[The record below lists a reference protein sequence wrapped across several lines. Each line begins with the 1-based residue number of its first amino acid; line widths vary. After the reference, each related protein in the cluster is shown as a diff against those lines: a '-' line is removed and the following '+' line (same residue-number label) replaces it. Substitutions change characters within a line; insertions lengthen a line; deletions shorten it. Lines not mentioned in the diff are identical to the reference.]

1 MEYSF
6 YDFLKLLGS
15 LALFLYGM
23 KIMSEGLQKFAGD
36 RLRKILT
43 AMTTNR
49 VTGVLTGVLITA
61 LVQSSS
67 ATTVMVVSFV
77 NAGLLTLSQSIGV
90 IMGAN
95 IGTTV
100 TAWIISALGFKV
112 DIAAFALPLLAF
124 GIPLL
129 FSQKSN
135 RKSVGEFI
143 FGFSFLFMGLSYLKN
158 NAPDLS
164 QNPDML
170 SFVQDYT
177 DMGFISILLFVGI
190 GTVLTMIVQA
200 SAATMAIT
208 LIMCANGWISFELGA
223 ALVLGEN
230 IGTTI
235 TGWLVSAGEWAKM
248 FSPSTLAP
256 IAVMVGVII
265 TLVGKRQ
272 QSKDVA
278 GIIIGFGIL
287 FIGMNTMSDAVYP
300 LRESEVFK
308 TAFISMG
315 SNPFL
320 GILVGAGVTAIIQS
334 SSASQGILLSLA
346 SAGLVPTNAAVF
358 IIMGQNIGT
367 CVTAILSSVGAS
379 KNAKCVGTMHLT
391 FNIAGTII
399 FSILAMFLFARL
411 DPSYG
416 EGIINMTQISFIHT
430 VFNVGTTI
438 ILMPF
443 SGYIIKFAMKV
454 NGLKAVETKSDEAE
468 LVHLD
473 KRMMSTPSV
482 AVEGAKLETIR
493 MGRIARENLSLALST
508 LSDHD
513 EEKMADVKQREFVID
528 KLCDNISK
536 YLIDL
541 CMLHLSDKDN
551 EMVTSLLNTVSDM
564 ERVGD
569 HAENIV
575 ELAEEMKQEGISFS
589 DTALEELNEMST
601 TTLGAYDNAVKALE
615 LDDITYAVKTSFL
628 EDQVDAMEKKLRA
641 GHIERLSNAECS
653 VNAGIHFI
661 DLLGN
666 LERVSD
672 HAMNIAQVVL
682 NEHRAEKNFHEE
694 KNVE

>member
-1 MEYSF
+1 MSSIVIPF
-6 YDFLKLLGS
+6 IGG
-15 LALFLYGM
+15 LAMFIYGM
-23 KIMSEGLQKFAGD
+23 NIMADGLQHAAGSKMK
-36 RLRKILT
+36 KILE
-43 AMTTNR
+43 
-49 VTGVLTGVLITA
+49 VLTQNKLMGIALGA
-61 LVQSSS
+61 LVTAIIQSSS
-67 ATTVMVVSFV
+67 ATTVMVVGFV
-77 NAGLLTLSQSIGV
+77 NAGLMNLTQAISV
-90 IMGAN
+90 IMGA
-95 IGTTV
+95 
-100 TAWIISALGFKV
+100 
-112 DIAAFALPLLAF
+112 
-124 GIPLL
+124 
-129 FSQKSN
+129 
-135 RKSVGEFI
+135 
-143 FGFSFLFMGLSYLKN
+143 
-158 NAPDLS
+158 
-164 QNPDML
+164 
-170 SFVQDYT
+170 
-177 DMGFISILLFVGI
+177 
-190 GTVLTMIVQA
+190 
-200 SAATMAIT
+200 
-208 LIMCANGWISFELGA
+208 
-223 ALVLGEN
+223 N

-308 TAFISMG
+308 TAFVSMG

-430 VFNVGTTI
+430 VFNVGTTV

>member
-1 MEYSF
+1 MSISDISNGF
-6 YDFLKLLGS
+6 GFLGGLGM
-15 LALFLYGM
+15 FLYGM
-23 KIMSEGLQKFAGD
+23 NIMADGLQHAAGSKMK
-36 RLRKILT
+36 KILE
-43 AMTTNR
+43 
-49 VTGVLTGVLITA
+49 VLTQNKLMGIALGA
-61 LVQSSS
+61 LVTAIIQSSS
-67 ATTVMVVSFV
+67 ATTVMVVGFV
-77 NAGLLTLSQSIGV
+77 NAGLMNLTQAISV
-90 IMGAN
+90 IMGA
-95 IGTTV
+95 
-100 TAWIISALGFKV
+100 
-112 DIAAFALPLLAF
+112 
-124 GIPLL
+124 
-129 FSQKSN
+129 
-135 RKSVGEFI
+135 
-143 FGFSFLFMGLSYLKN
+143 
-158 NAPDLS
+158 
-164 QNPDML
+164 
-170 SFVQDYT
+170 
-177 DMGFISILLFVGI
+177 
-190 GTVLTMIVQA
+190 
-200 SAATMAIT
+200 
-208 LIMCANGWISFELGA
+208 
-223 ALVLGEN
+223 N

-287 FIGMNTMSDAVYP
+287 
-300 LRESEVFK
+300 
-308 TAFISMG
+308 SMG

-391 FNIAGTII
+391 FNIIGTVI
-399 FSILAMFLFARL
+399 FSILAMLLFARL

-589 DTALEELNEMST
+589 DTALEELTEMST

-641 GHIERLSNAECS
+641 GHIDRLSNAECS

>member
-1 MEYSF
+1 MSSIVIPF
-6 YDFLKLLGS
+6 IGG
-15 LALFLYGM
+15 LAMFIYGM
-23 KIMSEGLQKFAGD
+23 NIMADGLQHAAGSKMK
-36 RLRKILT
+36 KILE
-43 AMTTNR
+43 
-49 VTGVLTGVLITA
+49 VLTQNKLMGIALGA
-61 LVQSSS
+61 LVTAIIQSSS
-67 ATTVMVVSFV
+67 ATTVMVVGFV
-77 NAGLLTLSQSIGV
+77 NAVLMNLTQAISV
-90 IMGAN
+90 IMGA
-95 IGTTV
+95 
-100 TAWIISALGFKV
+100 
-112 DIAAFALPLLAF
+112 
-124 GIPLL
+124 
-129 FSQKSN
+129 
-135 RKSVGEFI
+135 
-143 FGFSFLFMGLSYLKN
+143 
-158 NAPDLS
+158 
-164 QNPDML
+164 
-170 SFVQDYT
+170 
-177 DMGFISILLFVGI
+177 
-190 GTVLTMIVQA
+190 
-200 SAATMAIT
+200 
-208 LIMCANGWISFELGA
+208 
-223 ALVLGEN
+223 N

-641 GHIERLSNAECS
+641 GHIDRLSNAECS

>member
-1 MEYSF
+1 MSSIVIPF
-6 YDFLKLLGS
+6 IGG
-15 LALFLYGM
+15 LAMFIYGM
-23 KIMSEGLQKFAGD
+23 NIMADGLQHAAGSKMK
-36 RLRKILT
+36 KILE
-43 AMTTNR
+43 
-49 VTGVLTGVLITA
+49 VLTQNKLMGIALGA
-61 LVQSSS
+61 LVTAIIQSSS
-67 ATTVMVVSFV
+67 ATTVMVVGFV
-77 NAGLLTLSQSIGV
+77 NAGLMNLTQAISV
-90 IMGAN
+90 IMGA
-95 IGTTV
+95 
-100 TAWIISALGFKV
+100 
-112 DIAAFALPLLAF
+112 
-124 GIPLL
+124 
-129 FSQKSN
+129 
-135 RKSVGEFI
+135 
-143 FGFSFLFMGLSYLKN
+143 
-158 NAPDLS
+158 
-164 QNPDML
+164 
-170 SFVQDYT
+170 
-177 DMGFISILLFVGI
+177 
-190 GTVLTMIVQA
+190 
-200 SAATMAIT
+200 
-208 LIMCANGWISFELGA
+208 
-223 ALVLGEN
+223 N

-528 KLCDNISK
+528 KLCGNISK

-641 GHIERLSNAECS
+641 GHIDRLSNAECS

>member
-1 MEYSF
+1 MSSIVIPF
-6 YDFLKLLGS
+6 IGG
-15 LALFLYGM
+15 LAMFIYGM
-23 KIMSEGLQKFAGD
+23 NIMADGLQHAAGSKMK
-36 RLRKILT
+36 KILE
-43 AMTTNR
+43 
-49 VTGVLTGVLITA
+49 VLTQNKLMGIALGA
-61 LVQSSS
+61 LVTAIIQSSS
-67 ATTVMVVSFV
+67 ATTVMVVGFV
-77 NAGLLTLSQSIGV
+77 NAGLMNLTQAISV
-90 IMGAN
+90 IMGA
-95 IGTTV
+95 
-100 TAWIISALGFKV
+100 
-112 DIAAFALPLLAF
+112 
-124 GIPLL
+124 
-129 FSQKSN
+129 
-135 RKSVGEFI
+135 
-143 FGFSFLFMGLSYLKN
+143 
-158 NAPDLS
+158 
-164 QNPDML
+164 
-170 SFVQDYT
+170 
-177 DMGFISILLFVGI
+177 
-190 GTVLTMIVQA
+190 
-200 SAATMAIT
+200 
-208 LIMCANGWISFELGA
+208 
-223 ALVLGEN
+223 N

-248 FSPSTLAP
+248 FSPATLAP

-300 LRESEVFK
+300 LRESEVFR
-308 TAFISMG
+308 TAFVSMG

-430 VFNVGTTI
+430 VFNVGTTV

-443 SGYIIKFAMKV
+443 SGYIIKFAMKI
-454 NGLKAVETKSDEAE
+454 NSLKAVETKSDEAE

-473 KRMMSTPSV
+473 KCMMSTPSV

>member
-1 MEYSF
+1 MSSIVIPF
-6 YDFLKLLGS
+6 IGG
-15 LALFLYGM
+15 LAMFIYGM
-23 KIMSEGLQKFAGD
+23 NIMADGLQHAAGSKMK
-36 RLRKILT
+36 KILE
-43 AMTTNR
+43 
-49 VTGVLTGVLITA
+49 VLTQNKLMGIALGA
-61 LVQSSS
+61 LVTAIIQSSS
-67 ATTVMVVSFV
+67 ATTVMVVGFV
-77 NAGLLTLSQSIGV
+77 NAGLMNLTQAISV
-90 IMGAN
+90 IMGA
-95 IGTTV
+95 
-100 TAWIISALGFKV
+100 
-112 DIAAFALPLLAF
+112 
-124 GIPLL
+124 
-129 FSQKSN
+129 
-135 RKSVGEFI
+135 
-143 FGFSFLFMGLSYLKN
+143 
-158 NAPDLS
+158 
-164 QNPDML
+164 
-170 SFVQDYT
+170 
-177 DMGFISILLFVGI
+177 
-190 GTVLTMIVQA
+190 
-200 SAATMAIT
+200 
-208 LIMCANGWISFELGA
+208 
-223 ALVLGEN
+223 N

-256 IAVMVGVII
+256 IAVMVGVIV

-308 TAFISMG
+308 TAFVSMG

-399 FSILAMFLFARL
+399 FSILAMLLFARL

-416 EGIINMTQISFIHT
+416 EGIIYMTQISFIHT

>member
-1 MEYSF
+1 MSSIVIPF
-6 YDFLKLLGS
+6 IGG
-15 LALFLYGM
+15 LAMFIYGM
-23 KIMSEGLQKFAGD
+23 NIMADGLQHAAGSKMK
-36 RLRKILT
+36 KILE
-43 AMTTNR
+43 
-49 VTGVLTGVLITA
+49 VLTQNKLMGIALGA
-61 LVQSSS
+61 LVTAIIQSSS
-67 ATTVMVVSFV
+67 ATTVMVVGFV
-77 NAGLLTLSQSIGV
+77 NAGLMNLTQAISV
-90 IMGAN
+90 IMGA
-95 IGTTV
+95 
-100 TAWIISALGFKV
+100 
-112 DIAAFALPLLAF
+112 
-124 GIPLL
+124 
-129 FSQKSN
+129 
-135 RKSVGEFI
+135 
-143 FGFSFLFMGLSYLKN
+143 
-158 NAPDLS
+158 
-164 QNPDML
+164 
-170 SFVQDYT
+170 
-177 DMGFISILLFVGI
+177 
-190 GTVLTMIVQA
+190 
-200 SAATMAIT
+200 
-208 LIMCANGWISFELGA
+208 
-223 ALVLGEN
+223 N

-391 FNIAGTII
+391 FNIIGTVI
-399 FSILAMFLFARL
+399 FSILAMLLFARL

-443 SGYIIKFAMKV
+443 SGYIIKFAMKI

>member
-1 MEYSF
+1 MSSIVIPF
-6 YDFLKLLGS
+6 IGG
-15 LALFLYGM
+15 LAMFIYGM
-23 KIMSEGLQKFAGD
+23 NIMADGLQHAAGSKMK
-36 RLRKILT
+36 KILE
-43 AMTTNR
+43 
-49 VTGVLTGVLITA
+49 VLTQNKLMGIALGA
-61 LVQSSS
+61 LVTAIIQSSS
-67 ATTVMVVSFV
+67 ATTVMVVGFV
-77 NAGLLTLSQSIGV
+77 NAGLMNLTQAISV
-90 IMGAN
+90 IMGA
-95 IGTTV
+95 
-100 TAWIISALGFKV
+100 
-112 DIAAFALPLLAF
+112 
-124 GIPLL
+124 
-129 FSQKSN
+129 
-135 RKSVGEFI
+135 
-143 FGFSFLFMGLSYLKN
+143 
-158 NAPDLS
+158 
-164 QNPDML
+164 
-170 SFVQDYT
+170 
-177 DMGFISILLFVGI
+177 
-190 GTVLTMIVQA
+190 
-200 SAATMAIT
+200 
-208 LIMCANGWISFELGA
+208 
-223 ALVLGEN
+223 N

-256 IAVMVGVII
+256 IAVMVGVIV

-320 GILVGAGVTAIIQS
+320 GILVSAGVTAIIQS

-391 FNIAGTII
+391 FNIIGTVI
-399 FSILAMFLFARL
+399 FSILAMLLFARL

-641 GHIERLSNAECS
+641 GHIDRLSNAECS

>member
-1 MEYSF
+1 MSSIVIPF
-6 YDFLKLLGS
+6 IGG
-15 LALFLYGM
+15 LAMFIYGM
-23 KIMSEGLQKFAGD
+23 NIMADGLQHAAGSKMK
-36 RLRKILT
+36 KILE
-43 AMTTNR
+43 
-49 VTGVLTGVLITA
+49 VLTQNKLMGIALGA
-61 LVQSSS
+61 LVTAIIQSSS
-67 ATTVMVVSFV
+67 ATTVMVVGFV
-77 NAGLLTLSQSIGV
+77 NAGLMNLTQAISV
-90 IMGAN
+90 IMGA
-95 IGTTV
+95 
-100 TAWIISALGFKV
+100 
-112 DIAAFALPLLAF
+112 
-124 GIPLL
+124 
-129 FSQKSN
+129 
-135 RKSVGEFI
+135 
-143 FGFSFLFMGLSYLKN
+143 
-158 NAPDLS
+158 
-164 QNPDML
+164 
-170 SFVQDYT
+170 
-177 DMGFISILLFVGI
+177 
-190 GTVLTMIVQA
+190 
-200 SAATMAIT
+200 
-208 LIMCANGWISFELGA
+208 
-223 ALVLGEN
+223 N

-391 FNIAGTII
+391 FNIIGTVI
-399 FSILAMFLFARL
+399 FSILAMLLFARL

-575 ELAEEMKQEGISFS
+575 ELAEEMKREGISFS

>member
-1 MEYSF
+1 MSSIIIPF
-6 YDFLKLLGS
+6 IGG
-15 LALFLYGM
+15 LAMFIYGM
-23 KIMSEGLQKFAGD
+23 NIMADGLQHAAGSKMK
-36 RLRKILT
+36 KILE
-43 AMTTNR
+43 
-49 VTGVLTGVLITA
+49 VLTQNKLMGIALGA
-61 LVQSSS
+61 LVTAIIQSSS
-67 ATTVMVVSFV
+67 ATTVMVVGFV
-77 NAGLLTLSQSIGV
+77 NAGLMNLTQAISV
-90 IMGAN
+90 IMGA
-95 IGTTV
+95 
-100 TAWIISALGFKV
+100 
-112 DIAAFALPLLAF
+112 
-124 GIPLL
+124 
-129 FSQKSN
+129 
-135 RKSVGEFI
+135 
-143 FGFSFLFMGLSYLKN
+143 
-158 NAPDLS
+158 
-164 QNPDML
+164 
-170 SFVQDYT
+170 
-177 DMGFISILLFVGI
+177 
-190 GTVLTMIVQA
+190 
-200 SAATMAIT
+200 
-208 LIMCANGWISFELGA
+208 
-223 ALVLGEN
+223 N

-615 LDDITYAVKTSFL
+615 LDDVTYAVKTSFL

>member
-1 MEYSF
+1 MSSIVIPF
-6 YDFLKLLGS
+6 IGG
-15 LALFLYGM
+15 LAMFIYGM
-23 KIMSEGLQKFAGD
+23 NIMADGLQHAAGSKMK
-36 RLRKILT
+36 KILE
-43 AMTTNR
+43 
-49 VTGVLTGVLITA
+49 VLTQNKLMGIALGA
-61 LVQSSS
+61 LVTAIIQSSS
-67 ATTVMVVSFV
+67 ATTVMVVGFV
-77 NAGLLTLSQSIGV
+77 NAGLMNLTQAISV
-90 IMGAN
+90 IMGA
-95 IGTTV
+95 
-100 TAWIISALGFKV
+100 
-112 DIAAFALPLLAF
+112 
-124 GIPLL
+124 
-129 FSQKSN
+129 
-135 RKSVGEFI
+135 
-143 FGFSFLFMGLSYLKN
+143 
-158 NAPDLS
+158 
-164 QNPDML
+164 
-170 SFVQDYT
+170 
-177 DMGFISILLFVGI
+177 
-190 GTVLTMIVQA
+190 
-200 SAATMAIT
+200 
-208 LIMCANGWISFELGA
+208 
-223 ALVLGEN
+223 N

-628 EDQVDAMEKKLRA
+628 EDQVDEMEKKLRA

>member
-1 MEYSF
+1 MSSIVIPF
-6 YDFLKLLGS
+6 IGG
-15 LALFLYGM
+15 LAMFIYGM
-23 KIMSEGLQKFAGD
+23 NIMADGLQHAAGSKMK
-36 RLRKILT
+36 KILE
-43 AMTTNR
+43 
-49 VTGVLTGVLITA
+49 VLTQNKLMGIALGA
-61 LVQSSS
+61 LVTAIIQSSS
-67 ATTVMVVSFV
+67 ATTVMVVGFV
-77 NAGLLTLSQSIGV
+77 NAGLMNLTQAISV
-90 IMGAN
+90 IMGA
-95 IGTTV
+95 
-100 TAWIISALGFKV
+100 
-112 DIAAFALPLLAF
+112 
-124 GIPLL
+124 
-129 FSQKSN
+129 
-135 RKSVGEFI
+135 
-143 FGFSFLFMGLSYLKN
+143 
-158 NAPDLS
+158 
-164 QNPDML
+164 
-170 SFVQDYT
+170 
-177 DMGFISILLFVGI
+177 
-190 GTVLTMIVQA
+190 
-200 SAATMAIT
+200 
-208 LIMCANGWISFELGA
+208 
-223 ALVLGEN
+223 N

-256 IAVMVGVII
+256 NAVMVGVIV

-308 TAFISMG
+308 TAFVSMG

-399 FSILAMFLFARL
+399 FSIIAMLLFARL

-528 KLCDNISK
+528 KLCDSISK

-575 ELAEEMKQEGISFS
+575 ELAEEMRQEGISFS

>member
-1 MEYSF
+1 MSSIVIPF
-6 YDFLKLLGS
+6 IGG
-15 LALFLYGM
+15 LAMFIYGM
-23 KIMSEGLQKFAGD
+23 NIMADGLQHAAGSKMK
-36 RLRKILT
+36 KILE
-43 AMTTNR
+43 
-49 VTGVLTGVLITA
+49 VLTQNKLMGIALGA
-61 LVQSSS
+61 LVTAIIQSSS
-67 ATTVMVVSFV
+67 ATTVMVVGFV
-77 NAGLLTLSQSIGV
+77 NAGLMNLTQAISV
-90 IMGAN
+90 IMGA
-95 IGTTV
+95 
-100 TAWIISALGFKV
+100 
-112 DIAAFALPLLAF
+112 
-124 GIPLL
+124 
-129 FSQKSN
+129 
-135 RKSVGEFI
+135 
-143 FGFSFLFMGLSYLKN
+143 
-158 NAPDLS
+158 
-164 QNPDML
+164 
-170 SFVQDYT
+170 
-177 DMGFISILLFVGI
+177 
-190 GTVLTMIVQA
+190 
-200 SAATMAIT
+200 
-208 LIMCANGWISFELGA
+208 
-223 ALVLGEN
+223 N

-300 LRESEVFK
+300 LRESEVFR
-308 TAFISMG
+308 TAFVSMG

-399 FSILAMFLFARL
+399 FSILAMLLFARL

-430 VFNVGTTI
+430 VFNVGTTV

>member
-1 MEYSF
+1 MSSIVIPF
-6 YDFLKLLGS
+6 IGG
-15 LALFLYGM
+15 LAMFIYGM
-23 KIMSEGLQKFAGD
+23 NIMADGLQHAAGSKMK
-36 RLRKILT
+36 KILE
-43 AMTTNR
+43 
-49 VTGVLTGVLITA
+49 VLTQNKLMGIALGA
-61 LVQSSS
+61 LVTAIIKSSS
-67 ATTVMVVSFV
+67 ATTVMVVGFV
-77 NAGLLTLSQSIGV
+77 NAGLMNLTQAISV
-90 IMGAN
+90 IMGA
-95 IGTTV
+95 
-100 TAWIISALGFKV
+100 
-112 DIAAFALPLLAF
+112 
-124 GIPLL
+124 
-129 FSQKSN
+129 
-135 RKSVGEFI
+135 
-143 FGFSFLFMGLSYLKN
+143 
-158 NAPDLS
+158 
-164 QNPDML
+164 
-170 SFVQDYT
+170 
-177 DMGFISILLFVGI
+177 
-190 GTVLTMIVQA
+190 
-200 SAATMAIT
+200 
-208 LIMCANGWISFELGA
+208 
-223 ALVLGEN
+223 N

-256 IAVMVGVII
+256 IAVMVGVIV

>member
-1 MEYSF
+1 MSSIIIPF
-6 YDFLKLLGS
+6 IGG
-15 LALFLYGM
+15 LAMFIYGM
-23 KIMSEGLQKFAGD
+23 NIMADGLQHAAGSKMK
-36 RLRKILT
+36 KILE
-43 AMTTNR
+43 
-49 VTGVLTGVLITA
+49 VLTQNKLMGIALGA
-61 LVQSSS
+61 LVTAIIQSSS
-67 ATTVMVVSFV
+67 ATTVMVVGFV
-77 NAGLLTLSQSIGV
+77 NAGLMNLTQAISV
-90 IMGAN
+90 IMGA
-95 IGTTV
+95 
-100 TAWIISALGFKV
+100 
-112 DIAAFALPLLAF
+112 
-124 GIPLL
+124 
-129 FSQKSN
+129 
-135 RKSVGEFI
+135 
-143 FGFSFLFMGLSYLKN
+143 
-158 NAPDLS
+158 
-164 QNPDML
+164 
-170 SFVQDYT
+170 
-177 DMGFISILLFVGI
+177 
-190 GTVLTMIVQA
+190 
-200 SAATMAIT
+200 
-208 LIMCANGWISFELGA
+208 
-223 ALVLGEN
+223 N

-248 FSPSTLAP
+248 FSPATLAP

>member
-1 MEYSF
+1 MSSIVIPF
-6 YDFLKLLGS
+6 IGG
-15 LALFLYGM
+15 LAMFIYGM
-23 KIMSEGLQKFAGD
+23 NIMADGLQHAAGSKMK
-36 RLRKILT
+36 KILE
-43 AMTTNR
+43 
-49 VTGVLTGVLITA
+49 VLTQNKLMGIALGA
-61 LVQSSS
+61 LVTAIIQSSS
-67 ATTVMVVSFV
+67 ATTVMVVGFV
-77 NAGLLTLSQSIGV
+77 NAGLMNLTQAISV
-90 IMGAN
+90 IMGA
-95 IGTTV
+95 
-100 TAWIISALGFKV
+100 
-112 DIAAFALPLLAF
+112 
-124 GIPLL
+124 
-129 FSQKSN
+129 
-135 RKSVGEFI
+135 
-143 FGFSFLFMGLSYLKN
+143 
-158 NAPDLS
+158 
-164 QNPDML
+164 
-170 SFVQDYT
+170 
-177 DMGFISILLFVGI
+177 
-190 GTVLTMIVQA
+190 
-200 SAATMAIT
+200 
-208 LIMCANGWISFELGA
+208 
-223 ALVLGEN
+223 N

-248 FSPSTLAP
+248 FSPATLAP

-300 LRESEVFK
+300 LRESEVFR
-308 TAFISMG
+308 TAFVSMG

-399 FSILAMFLFARL
+399 FSILAMLLFARL

-430 VFNVGTTI
+430 VFNVGTTV

-589 DTALEELNEMST
+589 DTALEELNDMST

>member
-1 MEYSF
+1 MSSIVIPF
-6 YDFLKLLGS
+6 IGG
-15 LALFLYGM
+15 LAMFIYGM
-23 KIMSEGLQKFAGD
+23 NIMADGLQHAAGSKMK
-36 RLRKILT
+36 KILE
-43 AMTTNR
+43 
-49 VTGVLTGVLITA
+49 VLTQNKLMGIALGA
-61 LVQSSS
+61 LVTAIIQSSS
-67 ATTVMVVSFV
+67 ATTVMVVGFV
-77 NAGLLTLSQSIGV
+77 NAGLMNLTQAISV
-90 IMGAN
+90 IMGA
-95 IGTTV
+95 
-100 TAWIISALGFKV
+100 
-112 DIAAFALPLLAF
+112 
-124 GIPLL
+124 
-129 FSQKSN
+129 
-135 RKSVGEFI
+135 
-143 FGFSFLFMGLSYLKN
+143 
-158 NAPDLS
+158 
-164 QNPDML
+164 
-170 SFVQDYT
+170 
-177 DMGFISILLFVGI
+177 
-190 GTVLTMIVQA
+190 
-200 SAATMAIT
+200 
-208 LIMCANGWISFELGA
+208 
-223 ALVLGEN
+223 N

-551 EMVTSLLNTVSDM
+551 ETVTSLLNTVSDM

>member
-1 MEYSF
+1 MSSIVIPF
-6 YDFLKLLGS
+6 IGG
-15 LALFLYGM
+15 LAMFIYGM
-23 KIMSEGLQKFAGD
+23 NIMADGLQHAAGSKMK
-36 RLRKILT
+36 KILE
-43 AMTTNR
+43 
-49 VTGVLTGVLITA
+49 VLTQNKLMGIALGA
-61 LVQSSS
+61 LVTAIIQSSS
-67 ATTVMVVSFV
+67 ATTVMVVGFV
-77 NAGLLTLSQSIGV
+77 NAGLMNLTQAISV
-90 IMGAN
+90 IMGA
-95 IGTTV
+95 
-100 TAWIISALGFKV
+100 
-112 DIAAFALPLLAF
+112 
-124 GIPLL
+124 
-129 FSQKSN
+129 
-135 RKSVGEFI
+135 
-143 FGFSFLFMGLSYLKN
+143 
-158 NAPDLS
+158 
-164 QNPDML
+164 
-170 SFVQDYT
+170 
-177 DMGFISILLFVGI
+177 
-190 GTVLTMIVQA
+190 
-200 SAATMAIT
+200 
-208 LIMCANGWISFELGA
+208 
-223 ALVLGEN
+223 N

-300 LRESEVFK
+300 LRESEVFR
-308 TAFISMG
+308 TAFVSMG

-391 FNIAGTII
+391 FNIIGTVI
-399 FSILAMFLFARL
+399 FSILAMLLFARL

-430 VFNVGTTI
+430 VFNVGTTV

-694 KNVE
+694 TNVE

>member
-1 MEYSF
+1 MSSIVIPF
-6 YDFLKLLGS
+6 IGG
-15 LALFLYGM
+15 LAMFIYGM
-23 KIMSEGLQKFAGD
+23 NIMADGLQHAAGSKMK
-36 RLRKILT
+36 KILE
-43 AMTTNR
+43 
-49 VTGVLTGVLITA
+49 VLTQNKLMGIALGA
-61 LVQSSS
+61 LVTAIIQSSS
-67 ATTVMVVSFV
+67 ATTVMVVGFV
-77 NAGLLTLSQSIGV
+77 NAGLMNLTQAISV
-90 IMGAN
+90 IMGA
-95 IGTTV
+95 
-100 TAWIISALGFKV
+100 
-112 DIAAFALPLLAF
+112 
-124 GIPLL
+124 
-129 FSQKSN
+129 
-135 RKSVGEFI
+135 
-143 FGFSFLFMGLSYLKN
+143 
-158 NAPDLS
+158 
-164 QNPDML
+164 
-170 SFVQDYT
+170 
-177 DMGFISILLFVGI
+177 
-190 GTVLTMIVQA
+190 
-200 SAATMAIT
+200 
-208 LIMCANGWISFELGA
+208 
-223 ALVLGEN
+223 N

-541 CMLHLSDKDN
+541 CMLHLSDKAN

-641 GHIERLSNAECS
+641 GHIDRLSNAECS

>member
-1 MEYSF
+1 MSSIVIPF
-6 YDFLKLLGS
+6 IGG
-15 LALFLYGM
+15 LAMFIYGM
-23 KIMSEGLQKFAGD
+23 NIMADGLQHAAGSKMK
-36 RLRKILT
+36 KILE
-43 AMTTNR
+43 
-49 VTGVLTGVLITA
+49 VLTQNKLMGIALGA
-61 LVQSSS
+61 LVTAIIQSSS
-67 ATTVMVVSFV
+67 ATTVMVVGFV
-77 NAGLLTLSQSIGV
+77 NAGLMNLTQGISV

-95 IGTTV
+95 IC
-100 TAWIISALGFKV
+100 
-112 DIAAFALPLLAF
+112 
-124 GIPLL
+124 
-129 FSQKSN
+129 
-135 RKSVGEFI
+135 R
-143 FGFSFLFMGLSYLKN
+143 
-158 NAPDLS
+158 
-164 QNPDML
+164 
-170 SFVQDYT
+170 
-177 DMGFISILLFVGI
+177 
-190 GTVLTMIVQA
+190 TM
-200 SAATMAIT
+200 
-208 LIMCANGWISFELGA
+208 
-223 ALVLGEN
+223 
-230 IGTTI
+230 

-256 IAVMVGVII
+256 IAHLEGEIL

-493 MGRIARENLSLALST
+493 MGRIARENLSLALYT

>member
-1 MEYSF
+1 MSSIVIPF
-6 YDFLKLLGS
+6 IGG
-15 LALFLYGM
+15 LAMFIYGM
-23 KIMSEGLQKFAGD
+23 NIMADGLQHAAGSKMK
-36 RLRKILT
+36 KILE
-43 AMTTNR
+43 
-49 VTGVLTGVLITA
+49 VLTQNKLMGIALGA
-61 LVQSSS
+61 LVTAIIQSSS
-67 ATTVMVVSFV
+67 ATTVMVVGFV
-77 NAGLLTLSQSIGV
+77 NAGLMNLTQAISV
-90 IMGAN
+90 IMGA
-95 IGTTV
+95 
-100 TAWIISALGFKV
+100 
-112 DIAAFALPLLAF
+112 
-124 GIPLL
+124 
-129 FSQKSN
+129 
-135 RKSVGEFI
+135 
-143 FGFSFLFMGLSYLKN
+143 
-158 NAPDLS
+158 
-164 QNPDML
+164 
-170 SFVQDYT
+170 
-177 DMGFISILLFVGI
+177 
-190 GTVLTMIVQA
+190 
-200 SAATMAIT
+200 
-208 LIMCANGWISFELGA
+208 
-223 ALVLGEN
+223 N

-256 IAVMVGVII
+256 IAVMVGVIV

-391 FNIAGTII
+391 FNIIGTVI
-399 FSILAMFLFARL
+399 FSILAMLLFARL

-430 VFNVGTTI
+430 VFNVGTTV

>member
-1 MEYSF
+1 MSSIVIPF
-6 YDFLKLLGS
+6 IGG
-15 LALFLYGM
+15 LAMFIYGM
-23 KIMSEGLQKFAGD
+23 NIMADGLQHAAGSKMK
-36 RLRKILT
+36 KILE
-43 AMTTNR
+43 
-49 VTGVLTGVLITA
+49 VLTQNKLMGIALGA
-61 LVQSSS
+61 LVTAIIQSSS
-67 ATTVMVVSFV
+67 ATTVMVVGFV
-77 NAGLLTLSQSIGV
+77 NAGLMNLTQAISV
-90 IMGAN
+90 IMGA
-95 IGTTV
+95 
-100 TAWIISALGFKV
+100 
-112 DIAAFALPLLAF
+112 
-124 GIPLL
+124 
-129 FSQKSN
+129 
-135 RKSVGEFI
+135 
-143 FGFSFLFMGLSYLKN
+143 
-158 NAPDLS
+158 
-164 QNPDML
+164 
-170 SFVQDYT
+170 
-177 DMGFISILLFVGI
+177 
-190 GTVLTMIVQA
+190 
-200 SAATMAIT
+200 
-208 LIMCANGWISFELGA
+208 
-223 ALVLGEN
+223 N

-528 KLCDNISK
+528 KLFDNISK

>member
-1 MEYSF
+1 MSSIVIPF
-6 YDFLKLLGS
+6 IGG
-15 LALFLYGM
+15 LAMFIYGM
-23 KIMSEGLQKFAGD
+23 NIMADGLQHAAGSKMK
-36 RLRKILT
+36 KILE
-43 AMTTNR
+43 
-49 VTGVLTGVLITA
+49 VLTQNKLMGIALGA
-61 LVQSSS
+61 LVTAIIQSSS
-67 ATTVMVVSFV
+67 ATTVMVVGFV
-77 NAGLLTLSQSIGV
+77 NAGLMNLTQAISV
-90 IMGAN
+90 IMGA
-95 IGTTV
+95 
-100 TAWIISALGFKV
+100 
-112 DIAAFALPLLAF
+112 
-124 GIPLL
+124 
-129 FSQKSN
+129 
-135 RKSVGEFI
+135 
-143 FGFSFLFMGLSYLKN
+143 
-158 NAPDLS
+158 
-164 QNPDML
+164 
-170 SFVQDYT
+170 
-177 DMGFISILLFVGI
+177 
-190 GTVLTMIVQA
+190 
-200 SAATMAIT
+200 
-208 LIMCANGWISFELGA
+208 
-223 ALVLGEN
+223 N

-300 LRESEVFK
+300 LRESEVFR
-308 TAFISMG
+308 TAFVSMG

-391 FNIAGTII
+391 FNIIGTVI
-399 FSILAMFLFARL
+399 FSILAMLLFARL

-430 VFNVGTTI
+430 VFNVGTTV

-468 LVHLD
+468 LLHMD
-473 KRMMSTPSV
+473 KRLMSTPSV

>member
-1 MEYSF
+1 MSSIVIPF
-6 YDFLKLLGS
+6 IGG
-15 LALFLYGM
+15 LAMFIYGM
-23 KIMSEGLQKFAGD
+23 NIMADGLQHAAGSKMK
-36 RLRKILT
+36 KILE
-43 AMTTNR
+43 
-49 VTGVLTGVLITA
+49 VLTQNKLMGIALGA
-61 LVQSSS
+61 LVTAIIQSSS
-67 ATTVMVVSFV
+67 ATTVMVVGFV
-77 NAGLLTLSQSIGV
+77 NAGLMNLTQAISV

-95 IGTTV
+95 IGTT
-100 TAWIISALGFKV
+100 
-112 DIAAFALPLLAF
+112 
-124 GIPLL
+124 
-129 FSQKSN
+129 
-135 RKSVGEFI
+135 
-143 FGFSFLFMGLSYLKN
+143 
-158 NAPDLS
+158 
-164 QNPDML
+164 
-170 SFVQDYT
+170 
-177 DMGFISILLFVGI
+177 
-190 GTVLTMIVQA
+190 
-200 SAATMAIT
+200 
-208 LIMCANGWISFELGA
+208 
-223 ALVLGEN
+223 
-230 IGTTI
+230 I
-235 TGWLVSAGEWAKM
+235 TGGLVSAGEWAKM

>member
-1 MEYSF
+1 MSSIVIPF
-6 YDFLKLLGS
+6 IGG
-15 LALFLYGM
+15 LAMFIYGM
-23 KIMSEGLQKFAGD
+23 NIMADGLQHAAGSKMK
-36 RLRKILT
+36 KILE
-43 AMTTNR
+43 
-49 VTGVLTGVLITA
+49 VLTQNKLMGIALGA
-61 LVQSSS
+61 LVTAIIQSSS
-67 ATTVMVVSFV
+67 ATTVMVVGFV
-77 NAGLLTLSQSIGV
+77 NAGLMNLTQAISG
-90 IMGAN
+90 IMGA
-95 IGTTV
+95 
-100 TAWIISALGFKV
+100 
-112 DIAAFALPLLAF
+112 
-124 GIPLL
+124 
-129 FSQKSN
+129 
-135 RKSVGEFI
+135 
-143 FGFSFLFMGLSYLKN
+143 
-158 NAPDLS
+158 
-164 QNPDML
+164 
-170 SFVQDYT
+170 
-177 DMGFISILLFVGI
+177 
-190 GTVLTMIVQA
+190 
-200 SAATMAIT
+200 
-208 LIMCANGWISFELGA
+208 
-223 ALVLGEN
+223 N

-300 LRESEVFK
+300 LRESEVFR
-308 TAFISMG
+308 TAFVSMG

-430 VFNVGTTI
+430 VFNVGTTV

>member
-1 MEYSF
+1 MSSIVIPF
-6 YDFLKLLGS
+6 IGG
-15 LALFLYGM
+15 LAMFIYGM
-23 KIMSEGLQKFAGD
+23 NIMADGLQHAAGSKMK
-36 RLRKILT
+36 KILE
-43 AMTTNR
+43 
-49 VTGVLTGVLITA
+49 VLTQNKLMGIALGA
-61 LVQSSS
+61 LVTAIIQSSS
-67 ATTVMVVSFV
+67 ATTVMVVGFV
-77 NAGLLTLSQSIGV
+77 TAGLMNLTQAISV
-90 IMGAN
+90 IMGA
-95 IGTTV
+95 
-100 TAWIISALGFKV
+100 
-112 DIAAFALPLLAF
+112 
-124 GIPLL
+124 
-129 FSQKSN
+129 
-135 RKSVGEFI
+135 
-143 FGFSFLFMGLSYLKN
+143 
-158 NAPDLS
+158 
-164 QNPDML
+164 
-170 SFVQDYT
+170 
-177 DMGFISILLFVGI
+177 
-190 GTVLTMIVQA
+190 
-200 SAATMAIT
+200 
-208 LIMCANGWISFELGA
+208 
-223 ALVLGEN
+223 N

-256 IAVMVGVII
+256 IAVMVGVIV